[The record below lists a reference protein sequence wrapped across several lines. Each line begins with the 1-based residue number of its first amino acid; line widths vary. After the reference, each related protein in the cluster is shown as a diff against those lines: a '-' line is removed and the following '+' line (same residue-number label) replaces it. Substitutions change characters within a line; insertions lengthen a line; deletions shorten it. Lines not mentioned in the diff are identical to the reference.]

1 MATSNISAVT
11 VGVKRCRPFVLNVMV
26 FSPEDGFKFELAVER
41 DCTAQND
48 SIWKFVFDLYRLKTD
63 GSGTFDQIVHV
74 SYTGKTS
81 DENTGIQNT
90 LDGVN
95 EDQSDILVNEVH
107 PAAKQ
112 FGEDPSDANK
122 APLAAALS
130 KVATAAL

>member
-1 MATSNISAVT
+1 MIWI
-11 VGVKRCRPFVLNVMV
+11 
-26 FSPEDGFKFELAVER
+26 PERWHGYKFELAVES

-48 SIWKFVFDLYRLKTD
+48 SIWKFVFDLYKLKAD
-63 GSGTFDQIVHV
+63 ESGTFDQIVHV
-74 SYTGKTS
+74 SYSGKTS

-112 FGEDPSDANK
+112 FGRDPSDANK
-122 APLAAALS
+122 VTLAAAMS
-130 KVATAAL
+130 KEATTAL

>member
-74 SYTGKTS
+74 SYSGKTN

-95 EDQSDILVNEVH
+95 EDQSDLLVNEVH

-122 APLAAALS
+122 APLAAAMS
-130 KVATAAL
+130 KVAIAAL

>member
-1 MATSNISAVT
+1 MATTNISAVT
-11 VGVKRCRPFVLNVMV
+11 VGAKSCRPFVLNVMV

-41 DCTAQND
+41 GCTAQND

-63 GSGTFDQIVHV
+63 GSGNFDQIVHV
-74 SYTGKTS
+74 SYTGKNS

-122 APLAAALS
+122 APLATALS